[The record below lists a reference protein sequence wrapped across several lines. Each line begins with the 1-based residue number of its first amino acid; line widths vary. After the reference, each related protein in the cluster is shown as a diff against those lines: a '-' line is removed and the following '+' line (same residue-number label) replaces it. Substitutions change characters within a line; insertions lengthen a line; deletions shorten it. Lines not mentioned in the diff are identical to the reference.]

1 MIDMQE
7 LSARMDEMKRNV
19 VSRGIQCNV
28 DEIVLAYSK
37 YKACTQKLD
46 SLRAS
51 MTQLSRKIGT
61 DGSLDREAIQQA
73 SALKRSIVD
82 LEPQEKM
89 YRESFQTAMLTLPN
103 WIPSDTPQGLSD
115 NENVEIKRWGA
126 LPAIDNARDH
136 LEIAQRLDLIDFE
149 SGTKVAGKKFYFLKN
164 EAVMLDLALQAFAL
178 KIVQKHGFIPLQ
190 TPDLAK
196 NSILEGIG
204 FSPRGN
210 ESNIYRVE
218 STDLSLI
225 ATAEIT
231 VGGMHSDETLAL
243 DKLPLKY
250 VALSHCFRTEAGA
263 SGRTSKGLYR
273 VHQFNKVEMFVFCA
287 PEDSQRL
294 HEEIL
299 QIEEEIYQLLNL
311 PYRVLRICAGD
322 LGAPASKKYDIE
334 AWMPGKDGGEYGE
347 VTSASNCT
355 DFQARRLGIRYQ
367 NNDKSLRGYVH
378 TLNGTAIA
386 TSRVI
391 LAILENYQQPDG
403 SVAIPQ
409 VLQDYMGLDSIKPR

>member
-1 MIDMQE
+1 MRERSTASCCRPFLMLCVFYRMTGHGDLVKHSRNMINGACMIDMQE

-51 MTQLSRKIGT
+51 MNQLSRKIGT

-82 LEPQEKM
+82 LEPQEKI

-190 TPDLAK
+190 TPD
-196 NSILEGIG
+196 
-204 FSPRGN
+204 
-210 ESNIYRVE
+210 
-218 STDLSLI
+218 
-225 ATAEIT
+225 
-231 VGGMHSDETLAL
+231 
-243 DKLPLKY
+243 
-250 VALSHCFRTEAGA
+250 
-263 SGRTSKGLYR
+263 
-273 VHQFNKVEMFVFCA
+273 
-287 PEDSQRL
+287 
-294 HEEIL
+294 
-299 QIEEEIYQLLNL
+299 
-311 PYRVLRICAGD
+311 
-322 LGAPASKKYDIE
+322 
-334 AWMPGKDGGEYGE
+334 
-347 VTSASNCT
+347 
-355 DFQARRLGIRYQ
+355 
-367 NNDKSLRGYVH
+367 
-378 TLNGTAIA
+378 
-386 TSRVI
+386 
-391 LAILENYQQPDG
+391 
-403 SVAIPQ
+403 
-409 VLQDYMGLDSIKPR
+409 

>member
-51 MTQLSRKIGT
+51 MNQLSRKIGT

-82 LEPQEKM
+82 LEPQEKI

-367 NNDKSLRGYVH
+367 N
-378 TLNGTAIA
+378 GTAIA

-403 SVAIPQ
+403 SVVIPQ